1 MLSWEAVTE
10 REFESVMEH
19 SSYFSDTVTKTENL
33 TPDCPSKK
41 ILRNRGEVY
50 TSSVSGTDEKHVG
63 MLYVGFVF

>member
-1 MLSWEAVTE
+1 MD
-10 REFESVMEH
+10 H